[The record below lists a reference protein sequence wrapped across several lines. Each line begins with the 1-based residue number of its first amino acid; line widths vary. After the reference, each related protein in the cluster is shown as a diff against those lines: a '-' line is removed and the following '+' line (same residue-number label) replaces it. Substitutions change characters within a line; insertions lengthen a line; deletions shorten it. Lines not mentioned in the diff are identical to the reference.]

1 MAAQANSAM
10 ELKVNT
16 TAILMK
22 EYGNFMVGIKNI
34 IFNDPATI
42 TFWNDGTKTVVKTH
56 ADDEYDP
63 LVGLLLCVSKK
74 HLGTNRKIFKALDKF
89 YPDWEKKRKSQPRKN
104 STLDYN
110 NLTKALNNSKYVQL
124 LRLYEKSED
133 DEAKKYIAY
142 EIANRELEVL
152 RQLGGDCK

>member
-1 MAAQANSAM
+1 MAVQAT
-10 ELKVNT
+10 NT
-16 TAILMK
+16 IIWKTVEENDK
-22 EYGNFMVGIKNI
+22 FMPEIKNV

-56 ADDEYDP
+56 ADDEFDP

-74 HLGTNRKIFKALDKF
+74 YLDTNRKIFKALDKF

-104 STLDYN
+104 STLDYT
-110 NLTKALNNSKYVQL
+110 NLTKALNESTYVQL
-124 LRLYEKSED
+124 LRMYERSED
-133 DEAKKYIAY
+133 DEAKKYVAY

-152 RQLGGDCK
+152 QQLGEEL